1 MLQGWWTERLRCWA
15 NGRGDAGPEWRFR
28 VAPPGEE
35 IRPLVPDVAY
45 LSYERMGSAGEDDL
59 EAPQMAPNVV
69 VEVLSPDDKAE
80 HVRHKVGVYL
90 AAGADAVI
98 VVDPKPRTLT
108 IHDASGAVVLDEAAV
123 FSHHALRGLT
133 FQVAEMF
140 AAARLRPSP

>member
-1 MLQGWWTERLRCWA
+1 MQREIVLPEAKPALEWILGRAVQKVSPKRRHSMLQGWWTERLRCWA
-15 NGRGDAGPEWRFR
+15 NGRGEAGPEWRFR

-98 VVDPKPRTLT
+98 VVDPSQGR
-108 IHDASGAVVLDEAAV
+108 
-123 FSHHALRGLT
+123 
-133 FQVAEMF
+133 
-140 AAARLRPSP
+140 